1 MSKKQNIPTAEIIRD
16 AYISEFLKRRADAEE
31 FAHFTEVELAKYIRK
46 YNYSTFSSIY
56 ECTDHRFYDDIR
68 NNIAI
73 RQEMRMED
81 DASDHLFSLHLK
93 TYSQFL
99 ESKAFKTLFKQ
110 KINIEGCG
118 ATAPTNT
125 FRKET
130 EGERKHI
137 DREKE
142 VIRRNPKLRQQCLD
156 QYGYQCQC
164 CGMDFEEVYGEELGA
179 YFIEVH
185 HLQAIST
192 YETDGIPESFV
203 ENLVPLCSNC
213 HSMIHHI
220 IGNEHPLRKI
230 REAYK
235 GVKKE
240 IKVWKED

>member
-1 MSKKQNIPTAEIIRD
+1 MPKKQKTPTLESIRN
-16 AYISEFLKRRADAEE
+16 AYISEFLKRKTNADE
-31 FAHFTEVELAKYIRK
+31 FARFTEVELANYIRK
-46 YNYSTFSSIY
+46 YCHGSFTSVY

-68 NNIAI
+68 NRTAI
-73 RQEMRMED
+73 RQEMRAED
-81 DASDHLFSLHLK
+81 DASGHLYSLHLK

-99 ESKAFKTLFKQ
+99 ESKAFKKLFKQ
-110 KINIEGCG
+110 KINVEGSV
-118 ATAPTNT
+118 TSVPSNT

-137 DREKE
+137 DRETE

-156 QYGYQCQC
+156 KYGYQCQC
-164 CGMDFEEVYGEELGA
+164 CGMDFAEVYGKELGA
-179 YFIEVH
+179 NFIEVH

-192 YETDGIPESFV
+192 YETEGIPESFV

-220 IGNEHPLRKI
+220 KESKHPLSAL

>member
-1 MSKKQNIPTAEIIRD
+1 MPKKQNIPTAEIIRD
-16 AYISEFLKRRADAEE
+16 AYISEFLKRRTDAEV
-31 FAHFTEVELAKYIRK
+31 FARFTEVELAKYIRK
-46 YNYSTFSSIY
+46 YNNSTFSSIY

-73 RQEMRMED
+73 RQEMRIED
-81 DASDHLFSLHLK
+81 DASGHLYSLHLK

-99 ESKAFKTLFKQ
+99 ESKAFKKLFKQ
-110 KINIEGCG
+110 RINIEGN
-118 ATAPTNT
+118 ATSVPSNS
-125 FRKET
+125 FHVET

-137 DREKE
+137 DKETE
-142 VIRRNPKLRQQCLD
+142 VIRRNPKLRQQCLNK
-156 QYGYQCQC
+156 YGYQCQC
-164 CGMDFEEVYGEELGA
+164 CGMNFAEIYGEELGA
-179 YFIEVH
+179 NFIEVH

-192 YETDGIPESFV
+192 YEIDGIPESFV

>member
-1 MSKKQNIPTAEIIRD
+1 MAKKQNIHTSETIRY
-16 AYISEFLKRRADAEE
+16 AYISEFLKRKTDAEE
-31 FAHFTEVELAKYIRK
+31 FARFTEMELANYIRK
-46 YNYSTFSSIY
+46 HSHDSFPGIY
-56 ECTDHRFYDDIR
+56 ECTDHCFYDNVRIS
-68 NNIAI
+68 IALH
-73 RQEMRMED
+73 QEMRMED
-81 DASDHLFSLHLK
+81 DASGHLYSLHLK

-99 ESKAFKTLFKQ
+99 ESKAFKNLFKQ
-110 KINIEGCG
+110 RINIEGCG

-137 DREKE
+137 DRETE

-156 QYGYQCQC
+156 KYGYQCQC
-164 CGMDFEEVYGEELGA
+164 CGMDFAEIYGEELGA
-179 YFIEVH
+179 NFIEVH
-185 HLQAIST
+185 HLQALST

-220 IGNEHPLRKI
+220 NESEHPLKEL
-230 REAYK
+230 REAYR